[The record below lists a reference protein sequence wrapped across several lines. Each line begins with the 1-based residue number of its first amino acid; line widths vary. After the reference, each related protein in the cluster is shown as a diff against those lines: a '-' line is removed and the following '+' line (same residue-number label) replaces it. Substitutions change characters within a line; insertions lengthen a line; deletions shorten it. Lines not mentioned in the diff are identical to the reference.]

1 MKLEKPVVF
10 FDIES
15 TGVAPNDDRIVD
27 IALVKRNADGSEE
40 FFSSLVDPEMPIPPE
55 AEAIH
60 HISNKMVL
68 GQPTF
73 KQLAPKLLEFIGD
86 ADLGGFGVMKFDV
99 PMLLAEFKRAGVFF
113 PLDNRG
119 IVDALAIFH
128 RMEPRNLGA
137 ALKFYCGKTLED
149 AHRAEPDA
157 RASME
162 VFFAQLE
169 KYDAL
174 PKTMAGLSAYCQQRD
189 AKNVDAE
196 GKFVWRNGK
205 AAFNF
210 GKHRTLTLDEVARK
224 EPSYLQWLAG
234 AEKTTPELA
243 QICRNAL
250 IGIFPSK
257 PEAKEPAGR

>member
-1 MKLEKPVVF
+1 MKLEKPIVF

-27 IALVKRNADGSEE
+27 IALVKRNIDGSEE

-55 AEAIH
+55 VEAIH
-60 HISNKMVL
+60 HISNAMVM

-73 KQLAPKLLEFIGD
+73 KQLAPKILEFIGD
-86 ADLGGFGVMKFDV
+86 ADLGGFGVVKFDV
-99 PMLLAEFKRAGVFF
+99 PMLMAEFKRAGTAF
-113 PLDNRG
+113 PIENRG
-119 IVDALAIFH
+119 IVDALTIFH
-128 RMEPRNLGA
+128 RMEPRSLGA
-137 ALKFYCGKTLED
+137 ALKFYCGRPLED

-162 VFFAQLE
+162 VFFKQLE
-169 KYDAL
+169 RYEAL
-174 PKTMAGLSAYCQQRD
+174 PKTMAGIAAYCSMRD

-205 AAFNF
+205 ASFNF
-210 GKHRTLTLDEVARK
+210 GKYRTLSIDEVVRK
-224 EPSYLQWLAG
+224 EPSYLQWLST

-243 QICRNAL
+243 KICKNAL
-250 IGIFPSK
+250 IGIFPEK
-257 PEAKEPAGR
+257 PAVSVQR